1 MNVVICFFF
10 QRSDL
15 KQADADGN
23 NVLHIAAKE
32 GHQCLCWDILIVG
45 GCELLHEKNKE
56 GYTPADLASQR
67 DKYGLVWLYTI
78 IKK

>member
-1 MNVVICFFF
+1 
-10 QRSDL
+10 
-15 KQADADGN
+15 
-23 NVLHIAAKE
+23 
-32 GHQCLCWDILIVG
+32 
-45 GCELLHEKNKE
+45 LLHEKNKE